1 MKKEFYDVLV
11 SSADP
16 IVTKALASII
26 YAINGQPILLKDYS
40 EIKNINLKN
49 ITAILVNDIVLFK
62 DKKVHIKTVYN
73 KHKTRI
79 PIFCLVENISDEDSY
94 NPLLHFY
101 QKPIDKVT
109 LKNALEPYLDY
120 SNREN
125 ESSSIKIGKFSF
137 NKKLNTLTDNN
148 NEIISL
154 TNLEAKL
161 LLILFKNIDKTM
173 EEEFLL
179 KQVWEYS
186 SKVNSN
192 TIKTHIWRLRKKL
205 SKTDDNMFSLETSK
219 KGYMLKKKV
228 FR

>member
-1 MKKEFYDVLV
+1 ME
-11 SSADP
+11 
-16 IVTKALASII
+16 
-26 YAINGQPILLKDYS
+26 DY
-40 EIKNINLKN
+40 
-49 ITAILVNDIVLFK
+49 
-62 DKKVHIKTVYN
+62 
-73 KHKTRI
+73 
-79 PIFCLVENISDEDSY
+79 
-94 NPLLHFY
+94 
-101 QKPIDKVT
+101 VT
-109 LKNALEPYLDY
+109 LMPQNIIGGKC
-120 SNREN
+120 
-125 ESSSIKIGKFSF
+125 KIGKFSF

-205 SKTDDNMFSLETSK
+205 SKTNDNMFSLETSK
-219 KGYMLKKKV
+219 KGYMLKKRV
-228 FR
+228 IR

>member
-1 MKKEFYDVLV
+1 MRKELCDILV
-11 SSADP
+11 CSEDP
-16 IVTKALASII
+16 IISQALGSII

-40 EIKNINLKN
+40 EIKNFNLKN
-49 ITAILVNDIVLFK
+49 ITAIFVNDTVLFK
-62 DKKVHIKTVYN
+62 NKKVHIKTAY
-73 KHKTRI
+73 KKYKLGI
-79 PIFCLVENISDEDSY
+79 PVFCLVENLYDENCSDS
-94 NPLLHFY
+94 LLHFY

-219 KGYMLKKKV
+219 KGYMLKKRV
-228 FR
+228 IR